1 MGKFDGMDPKLVRD
15 LLAEVKHAVTQM
27 RSVEGRVGQVMSAAG
42 LATQTT
48 HRPVQV
54 ADAAEVMVRDVTAR
68 LGLLEKK
75 ADHPRVGDQSKD
87 AAPTVGGDAKDDDQP
102 KEDRGDER
110 SKYKNP
116 RADDGTPS
124 DDSKPDAKAGEDK
137 PDVKTGEDKPD
148 AKTDDKP
155 DAKTGEDKP
164 DAKTGDDKPDA
175 KTGEDKPDAKNC
187 DDDKPDAKTGDD
199 KPDAKTGDDKPDV
212 ENITPGTDSGDEP
225 KDDDIA
231 SRRDRGAD
239 SDSGIIDTPA
249 KDHPD
254 DSDPHKPQVIVVDG
268 VKVLQVPID
277 PPTAEALR
285 DLLDN
290 LDKVQPADMPSPTD
304 AGSTNGT
311 DVPSTNGTDVPST
324 NGTDVNVGA
333 NDGGDVVSVDAKP
346 MNPDELATVVD
357 HARDIQPIDMP
368 TVKVPAGEYGT
379 GEWAGMHVG
388 PDGQPGTIDPGSVSS
403 AHTPSTGDSMTG
415 IPSVHDVS
423 GSTADRAATADTPS
437 TVTDTPSG
445 TTDTGDCQATDTG
458 TRSTGDAAVVKPTD
472 PPGQQV
478 PDDGMGRVAPTDPP
492 GQQVP
497 DNGTGRVTPT
507 DPPIQQVPDDGTGRV
522 APTDPPGQQVPD
534 NGTGRVAPTD
544 PPGQQVPDNGTGH
557 AAPSEPSGQR
567 AADDSTP
574 TVGEPVMVG
583 PTEPSVDQGGAATP
597 PAADA
602 TTPPVT
608 DTPNRPTHATTVY
621 AAAGGDA
628 AAWGGAVH
636 DVDSVEAKSLGSD
649 ALRALVQH
657 HRDVQPLGMPSV
669 EVPPGEYGEG
679 QWALRDIQPDGPPGT
694 IEPGTRER
702 SV

>member
-27 RSVEGRVGQVMSAAG
+27 RSVEGRVGQVMSGAG

-87 AAPTVGGDAKDDDQP
+87 AAPTMGGDAKDDDQP

-110 SKYKNP
+110 SKYENP

-124 DDSKPDAKAGEDK
+124 DDSKPDAKTGEDKPDVKTGDDKPDAKTDDKPGEDK

-148 AKTDDKP
+148 VKTGDDKPDAKTDDKP
-155 DAKTGEDKP
+155 DAKTDDKP

-175 KTGEDKPDAKNC
+175 KTGEDKPDAKGC
-187 DDDKPDAKTGDD
+187 DDDKPDAKTGED
-199 KPDAKTGDDKPDV
+199 KPDAKTGEDTPDV
-212 ENITPGTDSGDEP
+212 ENVTPDTDSGDEP

-249 KDHPD
+249 KDHPN
-254 DSDPHKPQVIVVDG
+254 DSDPHKPQVLVVDG

-290 LDKVQPADMPSPTD
+290 LDKAQPADMPSPTD
-304 AGSTNGT
+304 AAPSNGTDAASTNGM
-311 DVPSTNGTDVPST
+311 DVPST
-324 NGTDVNVGA
+324 NGTDVNAGA
-333 NDGGDVVSVDAKP
+333 NDGSDVVSVDAKSLS
-346 MNPDELATVVD
+346 PDALSTVVD

-368 TVKVPAGEYGT
+368 TVEVPPGEYGK
-379 GEWAGMHVG
+379 GEWAAMHIS
-388 PDGQPGTIDPGSVSS
+388 PDGQAGTIDPGSVPS
-403 AHTPSTGDSMTG
+403 AHTPSTGDSATG
-415 IPSVHDVS
+415 TPSVQDIS
-423 GSTADRAATADTPS
+423 GSTADTAATADTPS
-437 TVTDTPSG
+437 TMTDTPSD
-445 TTDTGDCQATDTG
+445 TTDTGGCQATDTG
-458 TRSTGDAAVVKPTD
+458 TRSSGDAAVVK
-472 PPGQQV
+472 
-478 PDDGMGRVAPTDPP
+478 
-492 GQQVP
+492 
-497 DNGTGRVTPT
+497 
-507 DPPIQQVPDDGTGRV
+507 
-522 APTDPPGQQVPD
+522 PTDPPGQQVPD

-544 PPGQQVPDNGTGH
+544 PPIQQVPDNGTGH
-557 AAPSEPSGQR
+557 VTPTEPSGQR
-567 AADDSTP
+567 AADASTP
-574 TVGEPVMVG
+574 TVGEPVVVG
-583 PTEPSVDQGGAATP
+583 PTAPSVEQGGAATP
-597 PAADA
+597 PASDA
-602 TTPPVT
+602 ATPPVADAST
-608 DTPNRPTHATTVY
+608 RPPHATTVY
-621 AAAGGDA
+621 AAAGVDA
-628 AAWGGAVH
+628 AAWGGDGG
-636 DVDSVEAKSLGSD
+636 DVVSVDAKSLDSD
-649 ALRALVQH
+649 ALRTLVQH
-657 HRDVQPLGMPSV
+657 HRDVQPLDMPSV

-694 IEPGTRER
+694 VEPGTHER

>member
-27 RSVEGRVGQVMSAAG
+27 RSVEGRVGQVMSGAG

-110 SKYKNP
+110 SKYENP

-124 DDSKPDAKAGEDK
+124 DDSKPDAKTGDAK
-137 PDVKTGEDKPD
+137 PDVKTGDDKPD

-155 DAKTGEDKP
+155 EAKTGDDKP
-164 DAKTGDDKPDA
+164 DVKTGDDKPDA

-187 DDDKPDAKTGDD
+187 DDDKPDAKAGEG
-199 KPDAKTGDDKPDV
+199 KPDAKTGDDTPDV
-212 ENITPGTDSGDEP
+212 ENVTPDTDSGDEP

-249 KDHPD
+249 KDRPS
-254 DSDPHKPQVIVVDG
+254 DSDPHKPQVVVVDG

-304 AGSTNGT
+304 AASTNGT
-311 DVPSTNGTDVPST
+311 DSTHIS
-324 NGTDVNVGA
+324 
-333 NDGGDVVSVDAKP
+333 
-346 MNPDELATVVD
+346 
-357 HARDIQPIDMP
+357 
-368 TVKVPAGEYGT
+368 
-379 GEWAGMHVG
+379 
-388 PDGQPGTIDPGSVSS
+388 PDGQAGTIDPGSVPS
-403 AHTPSTGDSMTG
+403 AHTPSSGDSATG
-415 IPSVHDVS
+415 SPSVQDIS
-423 GSTADRAATADTPS
+423 GSTADTVATADTPS
-437 TVTDTPSG
+437 TVTDTPSD

-478 PDDGMGRVAPTDPP
+478 PD
-492 GQQVP
+492 
-497 DNGTGRVTPT
+497 
-507 DPPIQQVPDDGTGRV
+507 
-522 APTDPPGQQVPD
+522 

-557 AAPSEPSGQR
+557 VTPTDPPGQQVPDNGTGHVTPTEPSGQR
-567 AADDSTP
+567 AADASTP
-574 TVGEPVMVG
+574 TVGEPVVVG

-602 TTPPVT
+602 ATPPVA
-608 DTPNRPTHATTVY
+608 DTSTRPTHATTVY
-621 AAAGGDA
+621 AAAGVDA
-628 AAWGGAVH
+628 AAWGGDGP
-636 DVDSVEAKSLGSD
+636 DVVSVDAKSLDSD
-649 ALRALVQH
+649 ALRTLVQH
-657 HRDVQPLGMPSV
+657 HRDVQPLDMPSV

-679 QWALRDIQPDGPPGT
+679 RWALSDIQPDGPPGT
-694 IEPGTRER
+694 VEPGTRER
-702 SV
+702 SA

>member
-27 RSVEGRVGQVMSAAG
+27 RSVEGRVGQVMSGAG

-110 SKYKNP
+110 SKYENP

-124 DDSKPDAKAGEDK
+124 DDSKPDAKTGEDK
-137 PDVKTGEDKPD
+137 PDVKTGDDKPDAKADDKPD
-148 AKTDDKP
+148 AKTGDDKP

-175 KTGEDKPDAKNC
+175 KTDDKPDAKTGEDKPDAKGC
-187 DDDKPDAKTGDD
+187 DDDKPDAKTGED

-212 ENITPGTDSGDEP
+212 ENITPDTDSGDEP

-249 KDHPD
+249 KDHPN
-254 DSDPHKPQVIVVDG
+254 DSDPHKPQVVVVDG

-304 AGSTNGT
+304 AASTNGT
-311 DVPSTNGTDVPST
+311 DVPSTNGTDV
-324 NGTDVNVGA
+324 DARA
-333 NDGGDVVSVDAKP
+333 NDGSDVVSVDAKP
-346 MNPDELATVVD
+346 LNPGALSTVVD

-368 TVKVPAGEYGT
+368 TVEVPSGEYGK
-379 GEWAGMHVG
+379 GEWAAMHIS
-388 PDGQPGTIDPGSVSS
+388 PDGQAGTIDPGSVS
-403 AHTPSTGDSMTG
+403 ATHTPSAGDSATG
-415 IPSVHDVS
+415 TPSVHDIS
-423 GSTADRAATADTPS
+423 GSTADGAATADTPS
-437 TVTDTPSG
+437 TMTDTPSG

-478 PDDGMGRVAPTDPP
+478 P
-492 GQQVP
+492 
-497 DNGTGRVTPT
+497 
-507 DPPIQQVPDDGTGRV
+507 
-522 APTDPPGQQVPD
+522 
-534 NGTGRVAPTD
+534 
-544 PPGQQVPDNGTGH
+544 
-557 AAPSEPSGQR
+557 
-567 AADDSTP
+567 
-574 TVGEPVMVG
+574 
-583 PTEPSVDQGGAATP
+583 
-597 PAADA
+597 
-602 TTPPVT
+602 
-608 DTPNRPTHATTVY
+608 
-621 AAAGGDA
+621 
-628 AAWGGAVH
+628 
-636 DVDSVEAKSLGSD
+636 
-649 ALRALVQH
+649 
-657 HRDVQPLGMPSV
+657 
-669 EVPPGEYGEG
+669 
-679 QWALRDIQPDGPPGT
+679 
-694 IEPGTRER
+694 
-702 SV
+702 

>member
-27 RSVEGRVGQVMSAAG
+27 RSVEGRVGQVMSGAG

-87 AAPTVGGDAKDDDQP
+87 AAPTVGGDAKEDDQP

-110 SKYKNP
+110 SKYENP

-124 DDSKPDAKAGEDK
+124 DDSKPDAK
-137 PDVKTGEDKPD
+137 TGDDKPD

-155 DAKTGEDKP
+155 DAKTGDDKPDVKTGDDKPDAKTDDKPDVKTGDDKPDAKTDDKP

-175 KTGEDKPDAKNC
+175 KSC
-187 DDDKPDAKTGDD
+187 DDDKPDAKTGED

-239 SDSGIIDTPA
+239 SDGGIIDTPA

-254 DSDPHKPQVIVVDG
+254 DSDPHKPQVVVVDG

-304 AGSTNGT
+304 AASTNGA
-311 DVPSTNGTDVPST
+311 DAPST
-324 NGTDVNVGA
+324 NGTDVNAWA
-333 NDGGDVVSVDAKP
+333 NDGSDVVSVDAKP
-346 MNPDELATVVD
+346 LNPDALSTVVD
-357 HARDIQPIDMP
+357 HARDIKPIDMP
-368 TVKVPAGEYGT
+368 TVEVPAGEYDK
-379 GEWAGMHVG
+379 GEWAAMHIS
-388 PDGQPGTIDPGSVSS
+388 PDGQPGTIDSGSVSS
-403 AHTPSTGDSMTG
+403 AHTPSTGDSATG
-415 IPSVHDVS
+415 TPSVHDIS
-423 GSTADRAATADTPS
+423 GSTADTVATADTPS

-445 TTDTGDCQATDTG
+445 TTETGDCQATDTG
-458 TRSTGDAAVVKPTD
+458 TRSTGDAAAVKPTD
-472 PPGQQV
+472 PPG
-478 PDDGMGRVAPTDPP
+478 
-492 GQQVP
+492 
-497 DNGTGRVTPT
+497 
-507 DPPIQQVPDDGTGRV
+507 QQVPDDGTGRV

-544 PPGQQVPDNGTGH
+544 PPVQQVPDDGTGRVAPTDPPGQQVPDNGTGRV
-557 AAPSEPSGQR
+557 AP
-567 AADDSTP
+567 T
-574 TVGEPVMVG
+574 
-583 PTEPSVDQGGAATP
+583 
-597 PAADA
+597 
-602 TTPPVT
+602 
-608 DTPNRPTHATTVY
+608 
-621 AAAGGDA
+621 
-628 AAWGGAVH
+628 
-636 DVDSVEAKSLGSD
+636 
-649 ALRALVQH
+649 
-657 HRDVQPLGMPSV
+657 
-669 EVPPGEYGEG
+669 
-679 QWALRDIQPDGPPGT
+679 
-694 IEPGTRER
+694 
-702 SV
+702 